1 MELFKELGSN
11 FVLWTAVCGWF
22 IAQLIKFILVLAID
36 RHIDF
41 KRFVGSGG
49 MPSSHTATVTSMAIA
64 AGLTEGFGSIEFAI
78 CAIISFVVM
87 YDACG
92 VRRSAGEHAKILNKI
107 MSRDGINLTDR
118 ATLKELLGHSPLEV
132 FAGAVLGIL
141 VAVIAY
147 QIR

>member
-1 MELFKELGSN
+1 MDFFKELGSN
-11 FVLWTAVCGWF
+11 FVLWTAICGWF
-22 IAQLIKFILVLAID
+22 AAQVIKFILVFAID

-41 KRFVGSGG
+41 KRLVGSGG
-49 MPSSHTATVTSMAIA
+49 MPSSHTAIVTAMSVAV
-64 AGLTEGFGSIEFAI
+64 GLTEGFSSVDFAI
-78 CAIISFVVM
+78 SVIISFVVM

-107 MSRDGINLTDR
+107 MSKEGINLTDR
-118 ATLKELLGHSPLEV
+118 ETLKELLGHSPLEV
-132 FAGAVLGIL
+132 FAGAILGIL